1 MKNIYRKIKSNKYYT
16 YVISLKVHLK
26 ESKKTRRKKQNIR
39 KKAQKI
45 QKNKDIIKYENK
57 NIYILKTNN

>member
-1 MKNIYRKIKSNKYYT
+1 M
-16 YVISLKVHLK
+16 HLK

>member
-1 MKNIYRKIKSNKYYT
+1 M
-16 YVISLKVHLK
+16 HLK
-26 ESKKTRRKKQNIR
+26 ESKKTRRKKKQNIR